1 MSEKENWKPVVGFE
15 GLYEVSDQ
23 GRVRS
28 LNRVRSN
35 GRFYPSKILSPPKRG
50 RYLKVSL
57 ISGGVHFQRSVHR
70 LVLEAFVGPAP
81 EDKPFGLHLND
92 IPTDNRLENLRWG
105 NASENKFDEIR
116 NGNNFARNKI
126 YCPQGHKLSGSNL
139 SASDLRLYGFR
150 KCRICLNQR
159 RRHYP

>member
-35 GRFYPSKILSPPKRG
+35 GRFYPGKILSPPKRG

-57 ISGGVHFQRSVHR
+57 ISGGVLFRPLR
-70 LVLEAFVGPAP
+70 VL
-81 EDKPFGLHLND
+81 L
-92 IPTDNRLENLRWG
+92 
-105 NASENKFDEIR
+105 
-116 NGNNFARNKI
+116 KI
-126 YCPQGHKLSGSNL
+126 SSYFRV
-139 SASDLRLYGFR
+139 DL
-150 KCRICLNQR
+150 
-159 RRHYP
+159 